1 MTHDD
6 RRALTDEQL
15 EAMLAEL
22 EIEKAP
28 ASLASR
34 LNRIPEQESRKG
46 KNRLSHWLAGW
57 FENPAPR
64 WVMAPALAAVPLIV
78 LTVALM
84 QDRGPS
90 ADEVEQ
96 ARQDLAFAF
105 SYLDKAGIM
114 TGNEIQDVLGGELR
128 HSVKDPLSEHLPFT
142 EQFRKED
149 TT

>member
-1 MTHDD
+1 MTQDD
-6 RRALTDEQL
+6 RRTLTDEQL

-34 LNRIPEQESRKG
+34 LNRIPEQERRKG
-46 KNRLSHWLAGW
+46 LNGFSQWFKRW

-96 ARQDLAFAF
+96 ARQDLAVAFA
-105 SYLDKAGIM
+105 YLDKAGVR
-114 TGNEIQDVLGGELR
+114 TGNEIQNILGSELR
-128 HSVKDPLSEHLPFT
+128 HSVKEPLSEHMPFT
-142 EQFRKED
+142 EQFRKEE

>member
-1 MTHDD
+1 MTQDD
-6 RRALTDEQL
+6 RRTLTDEQL

-28 ASLASR
+28 AILTSR

-46 KNRLSHWLAGW
+46 LSGFNQW
-57 FENPAPR
+57 FARWFANPAPR

-90 ADEVEQ
+90 ADEVDQ
-96 ARQDLAFAF
+96 ARQDLAVAFA
-105 SYLDKAGIM
+105 YLDKAGVR
-114 TGNEIQDVLGGELR
+114 TGNEIQNILGSELR
-128 HSVKDPLSEHLPFT
+128 HSVKEPLSEHMPFT
-142 EQFRKED
+142 EQFRKEE
-149 TT
+149 TS